1 MLCQYS
7 MRPYH
12 FCACRTN
19 IHLPASVSLCVR
31 VFIGHL
37 LLPWVQWARS
47 VHRLMLHT
55 LTNDWQELV
64 CKHLPCFWGGIVL
77 TRSML
82 APDFPSGN
90 KIHSSSGKLAWL
102 CSLYWL
108 LPFTAL
114 PTPSLSHS
122 NTYLSAYFRS
132 TQTETVVMSP
142 ELTFRQKSNFQNYFL
157 RLSISFGF
165 SDMRVWCGSESWMS
179 AKQYS
184 ASKASGKTSPHY
196 LVTEQRQRNYAD
208 INLCPWKDYFLVY
221 IYNPRLNKE
230 HLSYSVPCSG
240 FFLRLLGLW
249 FNSGSGSILLII

>member
-7 MRPYH
+7 LRPYH

-31 VFIGHL
+31 VFFGHL
-37 LLPWVQWARS
+37 LLPCVQWARS

-77 TRSML
+77 TCSML

-90 KIHSSSGKLAWL
+90 KIHSSSGETCLIMQPILAAPFSCL
-102 CSLYWL
+102 TYSLPY
-108 LPFTAL
+108 
-114 PTPSLSHS
+114 SLK
-122 NTYLSAYFRS
+122 YLSQCLFQEYPDWDSGYEPGTNF
-132 TQTETVVMSP
+132 SP
-142 ELTFRQKSNFQNYFL
+142 KANFQNYFL

-165 SDMRVWCGSESWMS
+165 SDMRVWCGSESWMN

-196 LVTEQRQRNYAD
+196 LVTEQRQRNYTD
-208 INLCPWKDYFLVY
+208 INLCPWKDYFLVS
-221 IYNPRLNKE
+221 IYNPGWIKSISHILC
-230 HLSYSVPCSG
+230 LVLDSFWDSWAYG
-240 FFLRLLGLW
+240 IFLEV
-249 FNSGSGSILLII
+249 